1 MPIEI
6 PKDKWPGEVH
16 TVTIGA
22 TEAEG
27 GTRAK
32 TVTVGGEKALPFMHF
47 EAEMP
52 YPPAVAIEIK
62 DRKPDDW
69 SALLLEEWGEA
80 MDAPGTWAK
89 AAEAAGADLIQLSL
103 SPTDAAGNPTTP
115 EMAVTAVQS
124 VLRSTGLPLLVFG
137 PGQAELDN
145 ELLVPVA
152 EAAKGERI
160 VLGICEDK
168 NYRTIVAAAMA
179 NGHLVNAR
187 SPMDVNL
194 AKQLN
199 ILISDMSMPL
209 DRIIMDPTTGA
220 LGYGIEYGYSAME
233 RLRLAALQGDKMTQL
248 PMLVT
253 PGFEAW
259 KTKEAK
265 VGTDVPPEWGDWLER
280 AINWETLTAVTLL
293 ESGADILVLRHPES
307 VRRVKAAIQE
317 LMVVTEPVVSV
328 P

>member
-6 PKDKWPGEVH
+6 PKDNWPGSVR

-22 TEAEG
+22 TSADG
-27 GTRAK
+27 GSRTS

-52 YPPAVAIEIK
+52 HRPVIALEIK
-62 DRKPDDW
+62 DRRPDDW
-69 SALLLEEWGEA
+69 SSLLLETWG
-80 MDAPGTWAK
+80 DAIDTPGTWAK
-89 AAEAAGADLIQLSL
+89 AAEAAGADLLQLSL
-103 SPTDAAGNPTTP
+103 SLTDAAGNPTTP
-115 EMAVTAVQS
+115 DMAVTAVQA
-124 VLRSTGLPLLVFG
+124 VLNSSGLPLMVFG
-137 PGQAELDN
+137 PGQADADN

-152 EAAKGERI
+152 EATKGERI

-168 NYRTIVAAAMA
+168 NYRTIVAAAMG
-179 NGHLVNAR
+179 NDHLVSAR
-187 SPMDVNL
+187 TPMDVNL

-199 ILISDMSMPL
+199 ILISDMNMPL
-209 DRIIMDPTTGA
+209 NRIIMDPTTGA

-233 RLRLAALQGDKMTQL
+233 RLRLAALQGDAMTQL

-259 KTKEAK
+259 KTKESK
-265 VGTDVPPEWGDWLER
+265 IGEGVPVEWGDWLAR
-280 AINWETLTAVTLL
+280 AINWETLTAVALL

-307 VRRVKAAIQE
+307 LRRVRMAIDE
-317 LMVVTEPVVSV
+317 LTAVS
-328 P
+328 

>member
-6 PKDKWPGEVH
+6 PKDNWPGSVR

-22 TEAEG
+22 GRDAG
-27 GTRAK
+27 GTRTS

-52 YPPAVAIEIK
+52 HRPVIALEIK

-69 SALLLEEWGEA
+69 SSLLLETWGYVVET
-80 MDAPGTWAK
+80 PGTWAK
-89 AAEAAGADLIQLSL
+89 AAEAAGADLLQLSL
-103 SPTDAAGNPTTP
+103 SLTDAAGNPTTP
-115 EMAVTAVQS
+115 DMAVTAVQA
-124 VLRSTGLPLLVFG
+124 VLNSSGLPLMVFG
-137 PGQAELDN
+137 PGQAEIDN
-145 ELLVPVA
+145 ELLVPIA
-152 EAAKGERI
+152 EATKGERI
-160 VLGICEDK
+160 LLGICEDK
-168 NYRTIVAAAMA
+168 NYRTIVAAAMG
-179 NGHLVNAR
+179 NDHLVNAR

-199 ILISDMSMPL
+199 ILISDMNMPL

-233 RLRLAALQGDKMTQL
+233 RLRLAALQGDAMTQL

-253 PGFEAW
+253 PGFDAW
-259 KTKEAK
+259 KTKESK
-265 VGTDVPPEWGDWLER
+265 VGDGVPSERGDWLAR
-280 AINWETLTAVTLL
+280 AINWETLTAVALL

-307 VRRVKAAIQE
+307 LRRVRIAIDELVAAPE
-317 LMVVTEPVVSV
+317 MVISK
-328 P
+328 

>member
-1 MPIEI
+1 MPIELV
-6 PKDKWPGEVH
+6 KDNWSGAVR

-22 TEAEG
+22 TPDEG
-27 GTRAK
+27 GTR
-32 TVTVGGEKALPFMHF
+32 TSVVTVGGETTLPFMHF

-52 YPPAVAIEIK
+52 NRPALALEIR
-62 DRKPDDW
+62 DRRPDDW
-69 SALLLEEWGEA
+69 SPLLLELWDEVA
-80 MDAPGTWAK
+80 DDPAAWAE
-89 AAEAAGADLIQLSL
+89 AAEATGVDLLQITLSA
-103 SPTDAAGNPTTP
+103 TDRDGNPNTP
-115 EMAVTAVQS
+115 EAAVAVVKA
-124 VLRSTGLPLLVFG
+124 VLKASGLPLIVFG

-145 ELLVPVA
+145 AFLVPIA
-152 EAAKGERI
+152 EATEGERL

-179 NGHLVNAR
+179 NGHLVDAR

-233 RLRLAALQGDKMTQL
+233 RLRLAALQGDSMTQL

-265 VGTDVPPEWGDWLER
+265 VGNGVPDEWGDWVAR
-280 AINWETLTAVTLL
+280 AIHWETLTAVTLL

-307 VRRVKAAIQE
+307 VRRVKEAIAE
-317 LMVVTEPVVSV
+317 LMAVPVLE
-328 P
+328 